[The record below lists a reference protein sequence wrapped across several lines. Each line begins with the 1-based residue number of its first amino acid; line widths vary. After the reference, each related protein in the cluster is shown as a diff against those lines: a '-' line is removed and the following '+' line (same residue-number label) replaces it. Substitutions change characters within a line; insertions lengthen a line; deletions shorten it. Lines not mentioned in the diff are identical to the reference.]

1 MAIAPLCRSPFSS
14 PSSMRS
20 THAKPVSTPASDA
33 STLATRDTH
42 LVVRMKDLVQGTTGR
57 V

>member
-1 MAIAPLCRSPFSS
+1 MVDFYRKHVGADQGYVIP
-14 PSSMRS
+14 
-20 THAKPVSTPASDA
+20 TDDA

>member
-20 THAKPVSTPASDA
+20 TQAEPVSTPASDA